1 MAHLTFS
8 SPFGS
13 LTVFEAD
20 AALVALEWGAAPEG
34 ETTPLLQRVR
44 DALQRYFDGE
54 PLAEEWPLAPAG
66 TPFQLRVWTRLRA
79 IPYGTTVTYGALAME
94 LDSAP
99 RAVAG
104 ACARNRLPL
113 LIPCHRVVAA
123 DGALG
128 GFSGGDGI
136 ETKAA
141 LLRLEG
147 VPLPALV

>member
-1 MAHLTFS
+1 MAHLTLS
-8 SPFGS
+8 SPFGT

-20 AALVALEWGAAPEG
+20 GALVALEWGAAPEG
-34 ETTPLLQRVR
+34 ETTPLLRRVR
-44 DALQRYFDGE
+44 EALLGYFDGA
-54 PLAEEWPLAPAG
+54 PLAGDWPLAPAG
-66 TPFQLRVWTRLRA
+66 TPFQQRVWTRLRA
-79 IPYGTTVTYGALAME
+79 IPYGTTVAYGALAME

-123 DGALG
+123 DGSLG
-128 GFSGGDGI
+128 GFSGGDGL

-147 VPLPALV
+147 VSLPALV